1 MAYQVLDIKTQK
13 GMSEAQSAEH
23 LRKCTEESLKEANRR
38 GNYDATRDHLNFE
51 VGKGCVIK
59 AVDKQHSIPT
69 RMRANLI
76 SRGIFSRT
84 DETFGFRR
92 PDNQGRA

>member
-38 GNYDATRDHLNFE
+38 GNYDARQT
-51 VGKGCVIK
+51 
-59 AVDKQHSIPT
+59 A
-69 RMRANLI
+69 
-76 SRGIFSRT
+76 
-84 DETFGFRR
+84 
-92 PDNQGRA
+92 